1 MRTSLRVMA
10 IHWTLGGQALDP
22 QRQAAFWAAALGY
35 ELEDGYDSPDLA
47 SIVDPD
53 GVGPAIGW
61 MRAAHPTPTS
71 NHVHLDIRV
80 AGKGPWDMVRRA
92 ELIRAKVPEL
102 EALGATFVREEDYRD
117 EEGHSILGH
126 VVMLDPEGNE
136 FCVS

>member
-1 MRTSLRVMA
+1 MA
-10 IHWTLGGQALDP
+10 THWTLGGQALDP

-35 ELEDGYDSPDLA
+35 VLEEGFEGPDVA

-53 GVGPAIGW
+53 DVGPAMGW
-61 MRAAHPTPTS
+61 LRTETPTRTS
-71 NHVHLDIRV
+71 NHQHIDIRV
-80 AGKGPWDMVRRA
+80 AGKGPWDAGRMVRRA

-102 EALGATFVREEDYRD
+102 EALGATSVREENYSDD
-117 EEGHSILGH
+117 EGREILGH

>member
-1 MRTSLRVMA
+1 MA
-10 IHWTLGGQALDP
+10 THWTLGGQALDP

-35 ELEDGYDSPDLA
+35 VPEEGFKGPDNA

-53 GVGPAIGW
+53 DVGPAMGW
-61 MRAAHPTPTS
+61 LRTGTPTRTS
-71 NHVHLDIRV
+71 NHQHIDIRV

-92 ELIRAKVPEL
+92 RLIRTKVAEL
-102 EALGATFVREEDYRD
+102 QALGATYVREENYSDD
-117 EEGHSILGH
+117 EGREILGH